1 MIAMKKHAQCAAQ
14 ETGEEGFLLIAMI
27 VAIFLILLALS
38 VAAPR
43 MAMELKREKE
53 LETAH
58 RANQYVRGIRMY
70 YKKFQSYPA
79 SIETLKKSNNIR
91 FLRQEYVDPLT
102 GKNDW
107 KLIRAGQN
115 KTKVKGF
122 FGEDLPGL
130 TPGLGSAAGLASS
143 GSAGSSFGSTSTLGS
158 GSSFGSG
165 TSSFGSSSPTSG
177 SSTTTGTGTSTGATG
192 STDTGSTGSTS
203 GGRGS
208 DSGSGSGFGSD
219 STLSGTG
226 GAFMGVAVPKSG
238 EAIMVVNEQTTYE
251 DWEFLYDPRIE
262 QMYAKANLLGGGISS
277 GNATGLGSAGS
288 LGSGFG
294 SAPTTTGSSPTST
307 PNSPTSSSPTTT
319 PPQ

>member
-1 MIAMKKHAQCAAQ
+1 MQTTRPQ
-14 ETGEEGFLLIAMI
+14 ERGEEGFLLIAMI

-43 MAMELKREKE
+43 IAMQLKRERE

-70 YKKFQSYPA
+70 YKKLGSYPPSMEA
-79 SIETLKKSNNIR
+79 LKKSNNIR

-102 GKNDW
+102 GEKDW
-107 KLIRAGQN
+107 KLIRVGQN

-130 TPGLGSAAGLASS
+130 AGGLGSAAGLISGGSTGSALGSTLGSASS
-143 GSAGSSFGSTSTLGS
+143 LGSPSSSPTSATSGTPTNSSPGATAGTSDSTGSSFGST
-158 GSSFGSG
+158 
-165 TSSFGSSSPTSG
+165 
-177 SSTTTGTGTSTGATG
+177 A
-192 STDTGSTGSTS
+192 
-203 GGRGS
+203 
-208 DSGSGSGFGSD
+208 GSGFGSGAGAGSGFGSE
-219 STLSGTG
+219 STLAGTG
-226 GAFMGVAVPKSG
+226 GPFMGVAVPKSG
-238 EAIMVVNEQTTYE
+238 EAIVVVNEQTNYQ

-262 QMYAKANLLGGGISS
+262 QMYAKANLLGGGVSS
-277 GNATGLGSAGS
+277 GSATGLGSAGS

-294 SAPTTTGSSPTST
+294 GNPSTNAPGSPGSPI
-307 PNSPTSSSPTTT
+307 NSPSSTTPSPSPTT